1 MRRTIMLLAA
11 MAGAVPG
18 AIAQF
23 TSDSVVVYTLSW
35 RESDAFGG
43 PGGNGNGLVEP
54 GEHALLQLAVSF
66 TNQNTIG
73 SFSPAIGS
81 FTSGTIRGFGAA
93 FLDLHGAG
101 GAQGAWNV
109 DCNFGLGVDPTW
121 DLIGC
126 IGAGTPAAGG
136 TQLLNLQMGQFPAS
150 GAAINPTNPVVA
162 VWRGVWTPAVFSGRD
177 VEFTLVPA
185 VVSGGLHSALMIRI
199 GTPPPVGVF
208 CDAVFGSARIGV
220 GPACYPNCDGS
231 ATLPVLTVADFGCFI
246 NAFAAGSAYANCDAS
261 TTPPVLTV
269 ADYGCFLNRF
279 AAGCM

>member
-1 MRRTIMLLAA
+1 VKPSLIMLAGLAA
-11 MAGAVPG
+11 APIAS
-18 AIAQF
+18 AQF
-23 TSDSVVVYTLSW
+23 TTNSVVIYTLSW

-81 FTSGTIRGFGAA
+81 FTSGTIRGFGVA

-109 DCNFGLGVDPTW
+109 DCSFLGVDPTW

-126 IGAGTPAAGG
+126 SGAGTPAAGG

-162 VWRGVWTPAVFSGRD
+162 IWRGVWTPAVFSGRD
-177 VEFTLVPA
+177 VEFTLMPA

-208 CDAVFGSARIGV
+208 CDAVFGSVRIGV
-220 GPACYPNCDGS
+220 GPACYANCDGS
-231 ATLPVLTVADFGCFI
+231 PGSPMLTVADFGCFI

-261 TTPPVLTV
+261 TTPPVLNV
-269 ADYGCFLNRF
+269 ADFSCFLNAF
-279 AAGCM
+279 AAGCT